1 MRQVKSMV
9 TQKTIAKK
17 LGISPSLVSRAL
29 TGTAANIGASEETVR
44 KIRAAARELGY
55 APNAAALTLRGAK
68 SKTIGVVIKDFD
80 DPFLGRMTGAIQE
93 QARKNGCSLILTGF
107 DLNKN
112 KPRDISSLLR
122 FQLDALIICGSD
134 ISTAWVEEFT
144 SREIPI
150 AQIGSDSDYPG
161 VSRVEV
167 DETTGIKLLVD
178 YLYRLGHHEIGFIGG
193 NTGPHLR
200 RRNILAA
207 SLKNQNSVF
216 SIAPEGENTGLR
228 AMEKLLNKVRKKLP
242 TVIMA
247 ADDITAQGGLRALH
261 NAGLTVPGDISLT
274 GFDDIPAAGLMIPAL
289 TTIRVP
295 VIQMVDAAFD
305 LIFKHR
311 YENVIHLKPELVERE
326 SCSNRK
332 LK

>member
-1 MRQVKSMV
+1 MV
-9 TQKTIAKK
+9 TQKTIAKQ

-44 KIRAAARELGY
+44 KIRETARELGY
-55 APNAAALTLRGAK
+55 VPNAAALTLRGAK

-107 DLNKN
+107 DLSKN

-134 ISTAWVEEFT
+134 ISAAWVEEFL
-144 SREIPI
+144 SRDIPV
-150 AQIGSDSDYPG
+150 AQIGSDNDYPG
-161 VSRVEV
+161 VARVEV
-167 DETTGIKLLVD
+167 DETAGLGLLAE
-178 YLYRLGHHEIGFIGG
+178 YLCRLGHHDIGFIGG

-200 RRNILAA
+200 RRNILATIER
-207 SLKNQNSVF
+207 NITF
-216 SIAPEGENTGLR
+216 SIASEGENTGLR
-228 AMEKLLNKVRKKLP
+228 AMEKLLTKTRKKLP
-242 TVIMA
+242 SVIMA
-247 ADDITAQGGLRALH
+247 ADDITAQGGLRALY
-261 NAGLTVPGDISLT
+261 NAGLSVPQDVSLT

-295 VIQMVDAAFD
+295 IAQMVDAAFE
-305 LIFKHR
+305 LIFKR
-311 YENVIHLKPELVERE
+311 RGEKVILLKPELVIRE
-326 SCSNRK
+326 SCSHCNNNNH
-332 LK
+332 